1 MVLVII
7 IFVLRLF
14 NIPSS
19 QRRICVNQPQRCPY
33 RPSLMEAICFPSI
46 PVHGA
51 LKKNYHA
58 MALPLTFGLY
68 PRGKFISTQN
78 KHS

>member
-19 QRRICVNQPQRCPY
+19 QKCIRVNQPQLCPY
-33 RPSLMEAICFPSI
+33 RPSLMEAICLPSI
-46 PVHGA
+46 PVHDA
-51 LKKNYHA
+51 LKKK
-58 MALPLTFGLY
+58 LPWHGITLDV
-68 PRGKFISTQN
+68 
-78 KHS
+78 

>member
-19 QRRICVNQPQRCPY
+19 QKRICVNQPQRCPY
-33 RPSLMEAICFPSI
+33 RPSLMEAICLPSI
-46 PVHGA
+46 PFAWCIEKKLPCHGIT
-51 LKKNYHA
+51 LEVW
-58 MALPLTFGLY
+58 LVSQ
-68 PRGKFISTQN
+68 R
-78 KHS
+78 